1 MDAVKIGALALVC
14 LVVLFVLRQWK
25 PEWAPLVR
33 VAAALVFGT
42 LIVTMAS
49 TVLTFTEGLVAALP
63 DGVWPILVK
72 ALGIAFLTEVAAG
85 ICRDSGEATLASW
98 VETAGKLE
106 LLILAL
112 PLIERILDTAGELL
126 NR

>member
-14 LVVLFVLRQWK
+14 LVAIFILRQWK

-33 VAAALVFGT
+33 ITAALVFGT
-42 LIVTMAS
+42 LVVTMAS
-49 TVLTFTEGLVAALP
+49 SVLSFTDNLATALP

-72 ALGIAFLTEVAAG
+72 ALGIAFLTEIAAG
-85 ICRDSGEATLASW
+85 VCRDSGENTLASW

-106 LLILAL
+106 MILLSL
-112 PLIERILDTAGELL
+112 PLIETVLDAAGDLL
-126 NR
+126 GR